1 MPHLDEREVWHLPC
15 SGVAFVLLS
24 CGVLRSLY
32 FSFVTV
38 LFNDGVVVSILLLST
53 LLFSY
58 AREGRFS
65 VLIADTPI
73 VTIVLLFF
81 VFAESFQ
88 VVW

>member
-1 MPHLDEREVWHLPC
+1 MPC

-38 LFNDGVVVSILLLST
+38 LFNDGVVVSIILLST
-53 LLFSY
+53 LLFSSLLFSY